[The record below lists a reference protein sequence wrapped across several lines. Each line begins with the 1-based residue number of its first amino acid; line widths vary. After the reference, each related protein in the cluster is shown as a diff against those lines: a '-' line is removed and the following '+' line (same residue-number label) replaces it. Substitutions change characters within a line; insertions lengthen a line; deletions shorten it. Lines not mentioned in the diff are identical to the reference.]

1 MKMKAAL
8 LALLLIAA
16 FGSAAFAQD
25 SDFYYLNINV
35 VKVYPTKLGFL
46 LIYRVG
52 SMAAKE
58 LYLPNEW
65 FQVSFDSDGKPVPGQ
80 AEIVYGR
87 DIGYPYMT
95 VYYKAGKFSHL
106 RLFLHVDKAHESY
119 GLLPR
124 DADIESKFKVKEFS
138 ISY

>member
-8 LALLLIAA
+8 LALLLIAES
-16 FGSAAFAQD
+16 GSAVFAQD
-25 SDFYYLNINV
+25 SDFYYFNVNV
-35 VKVYPTKLGFL
+35 VKVYPTKLGFM

-52 SMAAKE
+52 SMTAKE

-65 FQVSFDSDGKPVPGQ
+65 FQVTFDGDGKPVPGQ

-87 DIGYPYMT
+87 DAGYPYMT
-95 VYYKAGKFSHL
+95 VFYKAGKFSHL
-106 RLFLHVDKAHESY
+106 RLFLHTDKSHASY

-124 DADIESKFKVKEFS
+124 DADIESKFQVKEFS